1 MDLDLAP
8 IAACFSLAGRLTEAE
23 ACRGG
28 HINDSYVIRCG
39 DVRYL
44 LQRINRRVFKDPAR
58 VMDNI
63 RRVTEHLQ
71 REHRRLRLAD
81 AERRS
86 LRLVPTLRGA
96 PYHRDESG
104 GYWRIYRYIE
114 GAVCHQ
120 TIESEAQ
127 AFQVARAF
135 GTFQA
140 MLTGLPQACLH
151 RTIPDFHDLQQR
163 LAAFDLSRA
172 QDPWARAAHAQAEIE
187 ALLGHRA
194 LVDAFTQ
201 LRGAGGLPERVCH
214 YDTKP
219 GNVLFDAVSS
229 EALCVIDLDTVMPG
243 LALFDFGDL
252 VRSAACPAPEDTTD
266 LARVVMLEGRFQALL
281 TAYLEGMGRFLTRG
295 ELGHLAL
302 APRLVTCELALRFL
316 TDYLM
321 GDVYFRTERPAHN
334 LHRCRVQLKLLESME
349 RQAGSMRSSVAKE
362 AAIRRLAL

>member
-8 IAACFSLAGRLTEAE
+8 IAASFSVAGWLTEAE
-23 ACRGG
+23 PCHEG
-28 HINDSYVIRCG
+28 HINDSFVIRCG
-39 DVRYL
+39 ELRYM

-63 RRVTEHLQ
+63 RRVTEHLH

-81 AERRS
+81 VERRG
-86 LRLVPTLRGA
+86 LTIVPTLRGT
-96 PYHRDESG
+96 PYHRDASG
-104 GYWRIYRYIE
+104 SYWRIYRYIE
-114 GAVCHQ
+114 GAVCCQ
-120 TIESEAQ
+120 TIDSEAQ

-140 MLTGLPQACLH
+140 QLIELPNACLH
-151 RTIPDFHDLQQR
+151 RTIPEFHDLRQR
-163 LAAFDLSRA
+163 LAAFELSRA
-172 QDPWARAAHAQAEIE
+172 QDPCARAAHAHAETE

-201 LRGAGGLPERVCH
+201 LSDAGGLPERVCH

-219 GNVLFDAVSS
+219 GNVLFDAVSG

-266 LARVVMLEGRFQALL
+266 LARVVMLEGRFEALL
-281 TAYLEGMGRFLTRG
+281 AAYLEGMGRFLTPAEIRY
-295 ELGHLAL
+295 LAL

-321 GDVYFRTERPAHN
+321 GDVYFRTGRPAHN

-349 RQAGSMRSSVAKE
+349 RQAGSMRSWVAKE
-362 AAIRRLAL
+362 AAARRLAL